1 MLSPGLP
8 FIFFSLSIIKL
19 GFSCCSSN
27 SNCPLQ
33 DYTEND
39 LTLYYT
45 EQTKGDTK
53 NRQICKHFS
62 RQVITVA
69 RRVYLLEVLQI
80 FSDLKVA
87 AIIVQTYNVLPNY
100 TLLA

>member
-1 MLSPGLP
+1 MVLAPVAQTAIVLYK
-8 FIFFSLSIIKL
+8 ITLK
-19 GFSCCSSN
+19 
-27 SNCPLQ
+27 
-33 DYTEND
+33 ND

-53 NRQICKHFS
+53 NRQVCKHFS

-87 AIIVQTYNVLPNY
+87 AVIVQTYNVLPNY